1 MPDKPVKPLRLLPAP
16 GTYVLGW
23 LFIFLSAALTVM
35 ALAVHSGL
43 LISLA
48 CCPAAFELLLMYL
61 TRYPRVKATAEGLF
75 LQQDRKHPT
84 VWMKWDEFQCVY
96 ILRAGLTCECAGL
109 LFAARP
115 LTKEEQ
121 FAEAT
126 ACQQGTFRPS
136 LMHDGHVWIG
146 TKGIDPRLERLFPD
160 TLRIMPE
167 AECATVNRLFT
178 KLI

>member
-23 LFIFLSAALTVM
+23 LFILLSAALTVM
-35 ALAVHSGL
+35 ALAAHSGL
-43 LISLA
+43 LILFS
-48 CCPAAFELLLMYL
+48 CCSAAFALLLLFL
-61 TRYPRVKATAEGLF
+61 TGYPRVTATAEGLF

-84 VWMKWDEFQCVY
+84 VGMKWDEFQCVY
-96 ILRAGLTCECAGL
+96 ILRAGLTSECAGL

-115 LTKEEQ
+115 LTKQEQ
-121 FAEAT
+121 FTAAK
-126 ACQQGTFRPS
+126 ACQQGTFRPP
-136 LMHDGHVWIG
+136 LVHGGHVWIG

-167 AECATVNRLFT
+167 TECATVNRLFT